1 MKNQYP
7 DLAKQ
12 VVFITGAASG
22 IGAAQARA
30 FLEQDAFVFGLD
42 QKFGKMEELSL
53 RFPETF
59 AYALGDVRQMK
70 ELQQAVSKCQDR
82 FGEVTILLNTSGIL
96 DAYKP
101 LMETD
106 ESLWDLIYETNV
118 KSMYQL
124 TKIILP
130 DMIRRKA
137 EQSST
142 WLRLRVWLL
151 AEVGSLIQV
160 RNMQSSDLPNNSLW
174 ITQDRVSE

>member
-130 DMIRRKA
+130 DMIR
-137 EQSST
+137 
-142 WLRLRVWLL
+142 
-151 AEVGSLIQV
+151 
-160 RNMQSSDLPNNSLW
+160 
-174 ITQDRVSE
+174 